1 VKDVSQA
8 DDGARTPITHT
19 RDLTIDALMEHFAND
34 AMDVDEFERRVG
46 IAHSAGTTE
55 ELKTLLADLP
65 GSGSLPVAL
74 GGSNLTAAR
83 PKYSLAAAADVKES
97 GYVIACLGGATR
109 KGAWT
114 PARTN
119 YAVALLGGTDL
130 DFREA
135 YLGPGV
141 TEVRVFALCGGVE
154 IVVPPGV
161 RVDCSG
167 LGILGGFED
176 NASSVAS
183 PEPGAP
189 TIRVTGVAL
198 MGGVNVVARH
208 PGETKRDARKRRR
221 LERREQQKRLR
232 GRGQD

>member
-1 VKDVSQA
+1 VSQR

-19 RDLTIDALMEHFAND
+19 RDMTIDALMEHFAND

-55 ELKTLLADLP
+55 ELKALLGDLP

-74 GGSNLTAAR
+74 GGSGPTSAR
-83 PKYSLAAAADVKES
+83 PGYSLASEADVKET
-97 GYVIACLGGATR
+97 GYVIACLGGAKR

-119 YAVALLGGTDL
+119 YAVALMGGTDL

-135 YLGPGV
+135 YLGPGI
-141 TEVRVFALCGGVE
+141 TQVRVFAMCGGIE

-176 NASSVAS
+176 NSSSAIS
-183 PEPGAP
+183 PDPGAP
-189 TIRVTGVAL
+189 TIRVTGVAI
-198 MGGVNVVARH
+198 MGGVNVTVRH

-221 LERREQQKRLR
+221 LERREQQKRIR
-232 GRGQD
+232 GRGDG